1 VKQVTIEPGA
11 HGQSSMLERT
21 RMPLIL
27 LVAITGVVLLIACAN
42 IANLLLARGANR
54 SMEMAV
60 RLALGASRKQLF
72 VQLLTESCVLAVLG
86 GLAGLLVARWTLQGA
101 VAILPADTGAVLHAE
116 LRAPILVFSAA
127 MAIGTGLLFGFFPA
141 LHSTRPDLVS
151 TIRANTGQ
159 LSSARAST
167 RFRTILVTAQ
177 IALSMALLI
186 SAGLFIKSLANVS
199 RVDLGI
205 QIDNVVTFG
214 VSPALNGY
222 TTARSHGFFQE
233 AEEALGSAPGVTA
246 VAASM
251 VPLLSGSNWGTDVSV
266 EGFKSGPD
274 VDDNARY
281 NEISAG
287 YFRTLGVPV
296 LAGREF
302 TASDVAGAPKVA
314 IVNEEFARKFNLGR
328 DAVGKSMST
337 DFRAKN
343 LDILIVGLVRNAAY
357 ANVKQKPQ
365 PLFFTPYRQD
375 TTLGFMHFYVRSARP
390 PEQLVR
396 EVPTVMKRLDANLPL
411 EGLKTMPQQIR
422 ENVYLDRMISMLST
436 AFAALATLLAA
447 IGLYGVLSYTVSR
460 RTREIG
466 VRMALGADASRV
478 RYLVLRQVGMMTL
491 VGGAIGLAAA
501 LALGRTAQS
510 LLFGLEAHDPVV
522 VAGAMIVLT
531 LVSLAA
537 GYLPAYRAS
546 TVDPIKAL
554 RYE

>member
-1 VKQVTIEPGA
+1 
-11 HGQSSMLERT
+11 
-21 RMPLIL
+21 
-27 LVAITGVVLLIACAN
+27 
-42 IANLLLARGANR
+42 
-54 SMEMAV
+54 
-60 RLALGASRKQLF
+60 
-72 VQLLTESCVLAVLG
+72 
-86 GLAGLLVARWTLQGA
+86 
-101 VAILPADTGAVLHAE
+101 
-116 LRAPILVFSAA
+116 
-127 MAIGTGLLFGFFPA
+127 
-141 LHSTRPDLVS
+141 
-151 TIRANTGQ
+151 
-159 LSSARAST
+159 
-167 RFRTILVTAQ
+167 
-177 IALSMALLI
+177 MALLI

-199 RVDLGI
+199 RVDLGM

-214 VSPALNGY
+214 VSPELNGY
-222 TTARSHGFFQE
+222 TAARSHSFFQQT
-233 AEEALGSAPGVTA
+233 EEALGAMPGVTG

-251 VPLLSGSNWGTDVSV
+251 VPLLSGSNYGTDVAV

-274 VDDNARY
+274 IDDNARF

-287 YFRTLGVPV
+287 YFRTLGVPL

-302 TASDVAGAPKVA
+302 TTSDAAGAPKVA

-328 DAVGKSMST
+328 EAVGKSMSL
-337 DFRAKN
+337 DPRAKT
-343 LDILIVGLVRNAAY
+343 LDVLIVGLVRNAAY
-357 ANVKQKPQ
+357 SNVKQKPQ

-375 TTLGFMHFYVRSARP
+375 TTLGYMHYYVRASRS

-396 EVPTVMKRLDANLPL
+396 EVPAVLKRIDANLPL
-411 EGLKTMPQQIR
+411 EEVKTMPQQVR

-447 IGLYGVLSYTVSR
+447 VGLYGVLAYTVAR

-478 RYLVLRQVGMMTL
+478 RWMVLKQVGMLTL
-491 VGGAIGLAAA
+491 IGGLIGLAVA

-510 LLFGLEAHDPVV
+510 LLFGLQAHDPVV
-522 VAGAMIVLT
+522 VVGAMVVLA

>member
-1 VKQVTIEPGA
+1 
-11 HGQSSMLERT
+11 
-21 RMPLIL
+21 
-27 LVAITGVVLLIACAN
+27 
-42 IANLLLARGANR
+42 
-54 SMEMAV
+54 
-60 RLALGASRKQLF
+60 
-72 VQLLTESCVLAVLG
+72 VLG
-86 GLAGLLVARWTLQGA
+86 GLVSLVVARWTLQAA

-116 LRAPILVFSAA
+116 LRAPILLFAAA

-177 IALSMALLI
+177 ISLSMALLI

-199 RVDLGI
+199 RVDLGV

-214 VSPALNGY
+214 VSPELNGY
-222 TTARSHGFFQE
+222 TAARSRGFFQQT
-233 AEEALGSAPGVTA
+233 EEALAAMPGVTG

-251 VPLLSGSNWGTDVSV
+251 VPLLSGSNYGTDVAV

-274 VDDNARY
+274 IDDNARF

-287 YFRTLGVPV
+287 YFRTLGVPL

-302 TASDVAGAPKVA
+302 TASDGASAPKVA

-328 DAVGKSMST
+328 EAVGKSMALNP
-337 DFRAKN
+337 RAKT
-343 LDILIVGLVRNAAY
+343 LDVLIVGLVRNAAY

-375 TTLGFMHFYVRSARP
+375 TTLGNLHYYVRASRS
-390 PEQLVR
+390 PEQLEH
-396 EVPTVMKRLDANLPL
+396 EVPSVLKRIDPNLPL
-411 EGLKTMPQQIR
+411 ADLKTMPQQVR
-422 ENVYLDRMISMLST
+422 ENVYLDRMISLLST

-447 IGLYGVLSYTVSR
+447 VGLYGVLAYTVSR

-466 VRMALGADASRV
+466 VRMALGADAPRV
-478 RYLVLRQVGMMTL
+478 RWMVLKQVGKMTL
-491 VGGAIGLAAA
+491 IGGAIGLSVA

-522 VAGAMIVLT
+522 VVGAMVVLAM
-531 LVSLAA
+531 VSLAA